1 MNTLV
6 CPCCGSSLTLTAT
19 FQAKP
24 KDDDPFA
31 KTYPATDF
39 PARSAT
45 ASPLPKP
52 NPLPSPRPPVI
63 TTADDTLAL
72 LEQCE
77 ERSNLGE
84 LNEFEESFVQNTR
97 ERLTKYGVE
106 RLIMTEKQTKT
117 LRSIAS
123 GEKKR

>member
-1 MNTLV
+1 MSTII
-6 CPCCGSSLTLTAT
+6 CPCCGNHLELTVT

-24 KDDDPFA
+24 PDADPF
-31 KTYPATDF
+31 KSPSSPAADF
-39 PARSAT
+39 PKAKVAT
-45 ASPLPKP
+45 K
-52 NPLPSPRPPVI
+52 PPV
-63 TTADDTLAL
+63 ALPHPSSNDTIVAL